1 MCPNTLINLINK
13 SFKVFIGNS
22 FQLIRSKY
30 NTSSFITEGKS
41 SALNIFPNE
50 TEEVKVIE
58 WFENFWL
65 FLKITFKTETKKINR
80 KIDTQI
86 NTLISLSV
94 FQGENFDNKK
104 TQLFRAE
111 WDDYNNPEEK
121 HAQPHWHITS
131 SQTIEN
137 IFGDDAF
144 FSIQPEILLEL
155 KKRKE
160 NIFDV
165 SKIHFAMN
173 ADWQK
178 INGTYIHK
186 IDEEK
191 EIVRWLQELITYL
204 RTELESY
211 A

>member
-1 MCPNTLINLINK
+1 MCPEKLINLINIK
-13 SFKVFIGNS
+13 FKVFIGNS
-22 FQLIRSKY
+22 FQLIKSKSDP
-30 NTSSFITEGKS
+30 SSYITEGKS
-41 SALNIFPNE
+41 SALNIFPNN

-58 WFENFWL
+58 WFKNFWL
-65 FLKITFKTETKKINR
+65 FLKITFKKETKKIKR
-80 KIDTQI
+80 KIVTQI
-86 NTLISLSV
+86 NPLISLSV
-94 FQGENFDNKK
+94 FQGDNYDNKK

-131 SQTIEN
+131 SQIIEN
-137 IFGDDAF
+137 IFEDDEF
-144 FSIQPEILLEL
+144 SSIQPDVLQEL
-155 KKRKE
+155 KNRKE

-186 IDEEK
+186 IDEEE
-191 EIVRWLQELITYL
+191 EIVRWLQRLINYL
-204 RTELESY
+204 RTELEG
-211 A
+211 